1 MNTLSQDYEVSKLLA
16 MADNVSTRN
25 QAYKRARRSNNEA
38 SEYGKLNASINDLA
52 QAAEKCRKAEQN
64 GAQP

>member
-1 MNTLSQDYEVSKLLA
+1 MSTLSQDYEVSKLLA
-16 MADNVSTRN
+16 MVDNVDIRN
-25 QAYKRARRSNNEA
+25 QVYKRARRSDNEA
-38 SEYGKLNASINDLA
+38 REYGKLNASVNDLK

>member
-1 MNTLSQDYEVSKLLA
+1 MSTLAQDYEVSKLLA

-25 QAYKRARRSNNEA
+25 QAYKRARRSDNEA
-38 SEYGKLNASINDLA
+38 REYGKLNASIDDLA
-52 QAAEKCRKAEQN
+52 QAAEKCRMADQA